1 MSARYDAIGSGQAKP
16 AVAVRLANGG
26 LHTALIDLRGQV
38 L

>member
-26 LHTALIDLRGQV
+26 LHMP
-38 L
+38 